1 MLHHEMPINKRQ
13 IALTA
18 GFVGSTIDLINLL
31 LAICNHVCYSVAMIK
46 NFRDN
51 WLRDFFVEDI
61 QSKKIPAIIHSRLF
75 RKLQLLDDA
84 TSNAD
89 LRSPPSNH
97 FEKLSGHLKDKCSIR
112 VNNQWRIVFI
122 WDDERGEADGIY
134 LDNHTYK

>member
-1 MLHHEMPINKRQ
+1 
-13 IALTA
+13 
-18 GFVGSTIDLINLL
+18 
-31 LAICNHVCYSVAMIK
+31 MIK

-51 WLRDFFVEDI
+51 WLRNFFVEDI
-61 QSKKIPAIIHSRLF
+61 QSKKIPADIRSRLF

-84 TSNAD
+84 TSDAD

-97 FEKLSGHLKDKCSIR
+97 FEKLSGKLKDKYSIR
-112 VNNQWRIVFI
+112 VNNQWRIIFI

>member
-1 MLHHEMPINKRQ
+1 MR
-13 IALTA
+13 
-18 GFVGSTIDLINLL
+18 
-31 LAICNHVCYSVAMIK
+31 YSVAMIK

-51 WLRDFFVEDI
+51 WLGSFFVEDI
-61 QSKKIPAIIHSRLF
+61 QSKKIPPDIRSRLF

-84 TSNAD
+84 TSDAD

-97 FEKLSGHLKDKCSIR
+97 FEKLSGKLKDKSSMR
-112 VNNQWRIVFI
+112 VNNQWRIIFI